1 MMEDVLSFKIVDQE
15 YALPIENIES
25 VVDKTDVTPVP
36 NSKYFVVGLINLRG
50 RIVPVI
56 ELTKILGIE
65 VPEDHIYQNILVLK
79 INEEE
84 IGMYVDEVENV
95 LSIDPEKLEKFQSKE
110 SVYSDKVKGVIKIE
124 NRLIVYLDLESV
136 LEAELEK

>member
-15 YALPIENIES
+15 YALPVENIES

-65 VPEDHIYQNILVLK
+65 VPDDHIYENILVLK

-95 LSIDPEKLEKFQSKE
+95 LSIDPKKLEKFQSKE

-124 NRLIVYLDLESV
+124 NRLIVYLDLESI
-136 LEAELEK
+136 LEAEFKK

>member
-65 VPEDHIYQNILVLK
+65 VPNDHIYENILILK
-79 INEEE
+79 IDEEE

-95 LSIDPEKLEKFQSKE
+95 LSIDPDKLEKFHSKE
-110 SVYSDKVKGVIKIE
+110 STYSDKVKGVIKIE
-124 NRLIVYLDLESV
+124 NRLIVYLDLESI
-136 LEAELEK
+136 LEAELKK

>member
-1 MMEDVLSFKIVDQE
+1 MMEDVLSFKIMDQE
-15 YALPIENIES
+15 YALPVENIES

-50 RIVPVI
+50 RIVPII
-56 ELTKILGIE
+56 ELTKILGMQIPDE
-65 VPEDHIYQNILVLK
+65 HDYQNILILK
-79 INEEE
+79 MNEEE

-95 LSIDPEKLEKFQSKE
+95 LSIDPDKLEKLQSKD

-124 NRLIVYLDLESV
+124 NRLIVYLDLESI
-136 LEAELEK
+136 LEAELKK

>member
-1 MMEDVLSFKIVDQE
+1 
-15 YALPIENIES
+15 
-25 VVDKTDVTPVP
+25 
-36 NSKYFVVGLINLRG
+36 
-50 RIVPVI
+50 
-56 ELTKILGIE
+56 
-65 VPEDHIYQNILVLK
+65 
-79 INEEE
+79 EE

-124 NRLIVYLDLESV
+124 NRLIVYLDLESI

>member
-1 MMEDVLSFKIVDQE
+1 MMEDVLSFKIADQE

-65 VPEDHIYQNILVLK
+65 VPNDHIYENILILK
-79 INEEE
+79 IDEEE

-95 LSIDPEKLEKFQSKE
+95 LSIDPDKLEKFHSKD
-110 SVYSDKVKGVIKIE
+110 STYSDKVKGVIKIE
-124 NRLIVYLDLESV
+124 NRLIVYLDLESI
-136 LEAELEK
+136 LEAELKK

>member
-1 MMEDVLSFKIVDQE
+1 MEDVLSFKIVDQE

-56 ELTKILGIE
+56 ELTKIVGIE

>member
-1 MMEDVLSFKIVDQE
+1 MMEDVLSFKIMDQE
-15 YALPIENIES
+15 YALPVENIES

-50 RIVPVI
+50 RIVPII
-56 ELTKILGIE
+56 ELTKILGMEIPDE
-65 VPEDHIYQNILVLK
+65 HDYQNILILK
-79 INEEE
+79 MNEEE

-95 LSIDPEKLEKFQSKE
+95 LSIDPDKLEKLQSKD

-124 NRLIVYLDLESV
+124 NRLIVYLDLESI
-136 LEAELEK
+136 LEAELKK

>member
-15 YALPIENIES
+15 YALPVENIES
-25 VVDKTDVTPVP
+25 VVDKADVTPVP
-36 NSKYFVVGLINLRG
+36 NSKYFLVGLINLRG

-56 ELTKILGIE
+56 ELTKILGID
-65 VPEDHIYQNILVLK
+65 VPDDHIYENILVLK

-84 IGMYVDEVENV
+84 IGMYVDDVENV
-95 LSIDPEKLEKFQSKE
+95 LSIDPNKLEKFQSKE

-124 NRLIVYLDLESV
+124 NRLIVYLDLESI
-136 LEAELEK
+136 LEAEFKK

>member
-1 MMEDVLSFKIVDQE
+1 MEDVLSFKIVDQE

-56 ELTKILGIE
+56 ELTKIVGIE

-124 NRLIVYLDLESV
+124 NRLIVYLDLESI

>member
-25 VVDKTDVTPVP
+25 VVDKTEVTPVP

-65 VPEDHIYQNILVLK
+65 VPKDHIYQNILVLK

-95 LSIDPEKLEKFQSKE
+95 LSIDPEKLEKFQSNE
-110 SVYSDKVKGVIKIE
+110 SVYSDKVKGVVKIG
-124 NRLIVYLDLESV
+124 NRLIVYLDLESI
-136 LEAELEK
+136 LETELEK

>member
-1 MMEDVLSFKIVDQE
+1 MEDVLSFKIVDQE

-124 NRLIVYLDLESV
+124 NRLIVYLDLESI

>member
-1 MMEDVLSFKIVDQE
+1 MEDVLSFKIADQE

-65 VPEDHIYQNILVLK
+65 VPNDHIYENILILK
-79 INEEE
+79 IDEEE

-95 LSIDPEKLEKFQSKE
+95 LSIDPDKLEKFHSKD
-110 SVYSDKVKGVIKIE
+110 STYSDKVKGVIKIE
-124 NRLIVYLDLESV
+124 NRLIVYLDLESI
-136 LEAELEK
+136 LEAELKK

>member
-15 YALPIENIES
+15 YALPVENIES

-65 VPEDHIYQNILVLK
+65 VPDDHIYENILVLK

-95 LSIDPEKLEKFQSKE
+95 LSIDPNKLEKFQSKE

-124 NRLIVYLDLESV
+124 NRLIVYLDLESI
-136 LEAELEK
+136 LEAEFKK

>member
-1 MMEDVLSFKIVDQE
+1 MEDVLSFKIVDQE
-15 YALPIENIES
+15 YALPVENIES

-65 VPEDHIYQNILVLK
+65 VPDDHIYENILVLK

-95 LSIDPEKLEKFQSKE
+95 LSIDPNKLEKFQSKE

-124 NRLIVYLDLESV
+124 NRLIVYLDLESI
-136 LEAELEK
+136 LEAEFKK

>member
-1 MMEDVLSFKIVDQE
+1 MEDVLSFKIVDQE

>member
-1 MMEDVLSFKIVDQE
+1 MEDVLSFKIVDQE

-25 VVDKTDVTPVP
+25 VVDKADVTPVP

-65 VPEDHIYQNILVLK
+65 VADDHVYENILVLK

-95 LSIDPEKLEKFQSKE
+95 LSIDPNKLEKFHSKE
-110 SVYSDKVKGVIKIE
+110 SVYSDKVKGVIKVE
-124 NRLIVYLDLESV
+124 NRLIVYLDLESI
-136 LEAELEK
+136 LEAELKK

>member
-124 NRLIVYLDLESV
+124 NRLIVYLDLESI